1 MYKKQKMTVR
11 FYKLCFSRMTDWQT
25 LFNTYL
31 QVVTEPKDLYDDSIQ
46 TLEDLTVLSILMHT
60 NSISVLELSEGFL
73 CLDMWRLSTPHVRS
87 FLSDRRAFFENIR
100 IVEKV

>member
-1 MYKKQKMTVR
+1 
-11 FYKLCFSRMTDWQT
+11 MTDWQT
-25 LFNTYL
+25 LFHTYL
-31 QVVTEPKDLYDDSIQ
+31 QVVTEPKDLCDDSIQ
-46 TLEDLTVLSILMHT
+46 TFEDLTVLSILMHK

-73 CLDMWRLSTPHVRS
+73 CLDIWRLSTPHVRS